1 MYELKS
7 EYEEL
12 CCPFFYHYTR
22 PDHSKVGTG
31 LDTSVHVMSCT
42 YLTAFQHKYF
52 MNVICSQAEEIRRKK
67 IKAIGATKVTGM
79 CIHFIMYIHCN
90 VILWHSI

>member
-42 YLTAFQHKYF
+42 YLTQLSSI
-52 MNVICSQAEEIRRKK
+52 N
-67 IKAIGATKVTGM
+67 
-79 CIHFIMYIHCN
+79 
-90 VILWHSI
+90 IL

>member
-1 MYELKS
+1 MIIIKFKVYCHHTKNSLRRHHGSSGKYVYELKS

-42 YLTAFQHKYF
+42 YLTQLSSV
-52 MNVICSQAEEIRRKK
+52 N
-67 IKAIGATKVTGM
+67 
-79 CIHFIMYIHCN
+79 
-90 VILWHSI
+90 IL